1 MNGRTTQGSPDATT
15 APGRPRMDDQAEWD
29 QFRDAVRALLH
40 DQPSPNL
47 VRAAARRLT
56 LYVLSQADAEVTA
69 REQQSEAEHR

>member
-1 MNGRTTQGSPDATT
+1 MTSRTTQGSPATDT
-15 APGRPRMDDQAEWD
+15 TVAGRPREDWD
-29 QFRDAVRALLH
+29 AFREAVRALLH

-56 LYVLSQADAEVTA
+56 LYVLSQADAEVAA